1 MKITPA
7 SFDPWLFSSL
17 PPDSSLPPCVSCSNH
32 VDSFK
37 ICWIGHIL
45 SRLLIFLCF
54 PSYSSLYVA
63 DLKSFSLRNHYC
75 GSFILST
82 HSDALLSSL
91 LVHSH
96 CIIYLWLILSFSL
109 FCLQYLA
116 RCLVQ
121 IGNYHPLEE
130 QKNTWKYKVVFFFPI
145 ELTYI
150 FLLSVI

>member
-7 SFDPWLFSSL
+7 SFDPWLSSSL
-17 PPDSSLPPCVSCSNH
+17 PPDSSLPPFVSCSNH
-32 VDSFK
+32 VDSLK

-45 SRLLIFLCF
+45 SRLLIFFCF
-54 PSYSSLYVA
+54 PSCSSLYVA
-63 DLKSFSLRNHYC
+63 DLKSFSLRNHYG

-91 LVHSH
+91 LAHSH
-96 CIIYLWLILSFSL
+96 YIIHLWLILSFPL
-109 FCLQYLA
+109 FGLQYLA
-116 RCLVQ
+116 QCLVQ

-130 QKNTWKYKVVFFFPI
+130 QKNKWKYKVVFFPV

-150 FLLSVI
+150 FLLSIT